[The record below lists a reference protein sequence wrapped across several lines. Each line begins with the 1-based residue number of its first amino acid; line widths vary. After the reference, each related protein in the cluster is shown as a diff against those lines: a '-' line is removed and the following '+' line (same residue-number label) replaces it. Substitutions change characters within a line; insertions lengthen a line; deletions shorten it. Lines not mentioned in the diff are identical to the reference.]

1 MNCGELAS
9 KPPVTIT
16 PDKTV
21 EEAAEMMAK
30 HRVGLLVIVDKE
42 NPKRPIGVISER
54 YNQNHCGKGP
64 PHRDGGQGRHHEKLC
79 IYVYA
84 DEPVTAAAVKMKQ
97 LNVRHV
103 VVIDRSGELVG
114 VISIRDL
121 IGEKKIL
128 EILARERE
136 SPLKNNFYRPTPTP

>member
-21 EEAAEMMAK
+21 EEAAEMMVK

-54 YNQNHCGKGP
+54 DIIRTIASKVP
-64 PHRDGGQGRHHEKLC
+64 PTVTVDKAGTMKNFV
-79 IYVYA
+79 YVYA

-97 LNVRHV
+97 YNVRHV
-103 VVIDRSGELVG
+103 VVLDRSGELVG
-114 VISIRDL
+114 IISIRDL
-121 IGEKKIL
+121 VGEKKIL
-128 EILARERE
+128 EILARERA
-136 SPLKNNFYRPTPTP
+136 PTQE

>member
-21 EEAAEMMAK
+21 EEAAEMMVK

-42 NPKRPIGVISER
+42 NPKKPLGVISER
-54 YNQNHCGKGP
+54 DIIRTIAGKAPLTVTVDKAGTMNNFV
-64 PHRDGGQGRHHEKLC
+64 
-79 IYVYA
+79 YVYA
-84 DEPVTAAAVKMKQ
+84 DEPITAAARKMKQ
-97 LNVRHV
+97 FDVRHV
-103 VVIDRSGELVG
+103 VVLDRKGDLVG

-121 IGEKKIL
+121 VGERRVL
-128 EILARERE
+128 EILARDRV
-136 SPLKNNFYRPTPTP
+136 PTQE

>member
-21 EEAAEMMAK
+21 EEAAEMMVK
-30 HRVGLLVIVDKE
+30 HRVGLLVIVDRE
-42 NPKRPIGVISER
+42 NPRRPIGVISER
-54 YNQNHCGKGP
+54 DIIRTIASKAPLTVTVDKAGTMKNFV
-64 PHRDGGQGRHHEKLC
+64 
-79 IYVYA
+79 YVYA

-97 LNVRHV
+97 FNVRHV
-103 VVIDRSGELVG
+103 VVLDRSGELVG

-121 IGEKKIL
+121 IGEKNIL
-128 EILARERE
+128 EILARERA
-136 SPLKNNFYRPTPTP
+136 PTQE

>member
-42 NPKRPIGVISER
+42 NPRRPIGVISER
-54 YNQNHCGKGP
+54 DIIRTIASKVP
-64 PHRDGGQGRHHEKLC
+64 PTVTVDKAGTMKNFV
-79 IYVYA
+79 YVYA
-84 DEPVTAAAVKMKQ
+84 DEPLTAAAVKMKQ
-97 LNVRHV
+97 YNVRHV
-103 VVIDRSGELVG
+103 VVLDRNGELVG
-114 VISIRDL
+114 VIAIRDL
-121 IGEKKIL
+121 IAEKKIL
-128 EILARERE
+128 EILARERA
-136 SPLKNNFYRPTPTP
+136 PTQE

>member
-21 EEAAEMMAK
+21 EEAAEMMVN

-54 YNQNHCGKGP
+54 DIIRTIAGKAPLTVTVDKAGTT
-64 PHRDGGQGRHHEKLC
+64 KNFV
-79 IYVYA
+79 YVYA
-84 DEPVTAAAVKMKQ
+84 DEPLTAAAVKMKQ
-97 LNVRHV
+97 FNVRHV
-103 VVIDRSGELVG
+103 VVLDRNGELVG

-121 IGEKKIL
+121 VGEKKIL
-128 EILARERE
+128 EILARERV
-136 SPLKNNFYRPTPTP
+136 PTQE

>member
-21 EEAAEMMAK
+21 EEAAEMMVN
-30 HRVGLLVIVDKE
+30 HHVGLLVIVDKE

-54 YNQNHCGKGP
+54 DIIRTIARKASLTVTVDKAGTTKNFV
-64 PHRDGGQGRHHEKLC
+64 
-79 IYVYA
+79 YVYA

-97 LNVRHV
+97 FNVRHV
-103 VVIDRSGELVG
+103 VVLDRNGELVG

-128 EILARERE
+128 EILARERV
-136 SPLKNNFYRPTPTP
+136 PTQE

>member
-21 EEAAEMMAK
+21 EEAAEMMVN
-30 HRVGLLVIVDKE
+30 HHVGLLVIVDKE

-54 YNQNHCGKGP
+54 DIIRTIAGKAPLTVTVDKAGTT
-64 PHRDGGQGRHHEKLC
+64 KNFV
-79 IYVYA
+79 YVYA
-84 DEPVTAAAVKMKQ
+84 DEPLTAAAVKMKQ
-97 LNVRHV
+97 YNVRHV
-103 VVIDRSGELVG
+103 VVLDRNGELVG

-128 EILARERE
+128 EILARERV
-136 SPLKNNFYRPTPTP
+136 PTQE

>member
-42 NPKRPIGVISER
+42 NPRRPIGVISER
-54 YNQNHCGKGP
+54 DIIRTIAGKAPLTVTVDKAGTM
-64 PHRDGGQGRHHEKLC
+64 KNFV
-79 IYVYA
+79 YVYA
-84 DEPVTAAAVKMKQ
+84 DEPVTAAALKMKQ
-97 LNVRHV
+97 FNVRHV
-103 VVIDRSGELVG
+103 VVLDRSGELVG

-128 EILARERE
+128 EILARERV
-136 SPLKNNFYRPTPTP
+136 PTQE

>member
-21 EEAAEMMAK
+21 EEAAEMMVK

-42 NPKRPIGVISER
+42 NPRRPIGVISER
-54 YNQNHCGKGP
+54 DIIRTIASKVP
-64 PHRDGGQGRHHEKLC
+64 PTVTVDKAGTMKNFV
-79 IYVYA
+79 YVYA

-97 LNVRHV
+97 YNVRHV
-103 VVIDRSGELVG
+103 VVLDRSGELVG

-121 IGEKKIL
+121 VGEKKIL
-128 EILARERE
+128 EILARERA
-136 SPLKNNFYRPTPTP
+136 PTQE

>member
-42 NPKRPIGVISER
+42 NPRRPIGVISER
-54 YNQNHCGKGP
+54 ERYNQNHCGQGP
-64 PHRDGGQGRHHEKLC
+64 PHRDGG
-79 IYVYA
+79 
-84 DEPVTAAAVKMKQ
+84 
-97 LNVRHV
+97 
-103 VVIDRSGELVG
+103 
-114 VISIRDL
+114 
-121 IGEKKIL
+121 
-128 EILARERE
+128 
-136 SPLKNNFYRPTPTP
+136 

>member
-21 EEAAEMMAK
+21 EEAAEMMVK

-42 NPKRPIGVISER
+42 NPRRPIGVISER
-54 YNQNHCGKGP
+54 DIIRTIAGKAPLTVTVDKAGTT
-64 PHRDGGQGRHHEKLC
+64 KNFV
-79 IYVYA
+79 YVYA

-97 LNVRHV
+97 YNVRHV
-103 VVIDRSGELVG
+103 VVLDRNGELVG

-128 EILARERE
+128 EILARERV
-136 SPLKNNFYRPTPTP
+136 PTQE

>member
-9 KPPVTIT
+9 KPPITIT

-21 EEAAEMMAK
+21 EEAAEMMVN

-54 YNQNHCGKGP
+54 DIIRTIAGKAPLTVTVDKAGTT
-64 PHRDGGQGRHHEKLC
+64 KNFV
-79 IYVYA
+79 YVYA

-97 LNVRHV
+97 FNVRHV
-103 VVIDRSGELVG
+103 VVLDRSGELVG

-128 EILARERE
+128 EILARERV
-136 SPLKNNFYRPTPTP
+136 PTQE

>member
-21 EEAAEMMAK
+21 EEAAEMMVN
-30 HRVGLLVIVDKE
+30 HHVGLLVIVDKE

-54 YNQNHCGKGP
+54 DIIRTIAGKAPLTVTVDKAGTT
-64 PHRDGGQGRHHEKLC
+64 KNFV
-79 IYVYA
+79 YVYA

-97 LNVRHV
+97 YNVRHV
-103 VVIDRSGELVG
+103 VVLDRSGELVG

-121 IGEKKIL
+121 VGEKKIL
-128 EILARERE
+128 EILARERV
-136 SPLKNNFYRPTPTP
+136 PTQE

>member
-9 KPPVTIT
+9 KPPITIT

-21 EEAAEMMAK
+21 EEAAEMMVN
-30 HRVGLLVIVDKE
+30 HHVGLLVIVDKE

-54 YNQNHCGKGP
+54 DIIRTIARKASLTVTVDKAGTTKNFV
-64 PHRDGGQGRHHEKLC
+64 
-79 IYVYA
+79 YVYA

-97 LNVRHV
+97 YNVRHV
-103 VVIDRSGELVG
+103 VVLDRNGELVG

-128 EILARERE
+128 EILARERV
-136 SPLKNNFYRPTPTP
+136 PTQE

>member
-30 HRVGLLVIVDKE
+30 HHVGLLVIVDRE
-42 NPKRPIGVISER
+42 NPRRPIGVISER
-54 YNQNHCGKGP
+54 DIIRTIAGKAPLTVTVDKAGTM
-64 PHRDGGQGRHHEKLC
+64 KNLV
-79 IYVYA
+79 YVYA
-84 DEPVTAAAVKMKQ
+84 DEPVTAAALKMKQ
-97 LNVRHV
+97 FNVRHV
-103 VVIDRSGELVG
+103 VVLDRSGELVG
-114 VISIRDL
+114 IISIRDL

-128 EILARERE
+128 EILARERV
-136 SPLKNNFYRPTPTP
+136 PTQE

>member
-30 HRVGLLVIVDKE
+30 HNIGLLVIVDKE

-54 YNQNHCGKGP
+54 DIIRTIASKAPLTATVDKAGTTKN
-64 PHRDGGQGRHHEKLC
+64 L

-84 DEPVTAAAVKMKQ
+84 DEPLTAAAVKIKQ
-97 LNVRHV
+97 YNVRHV
-103 VVIDRSGELVG
+103 VVLDRSGELVG
-114 VISIRDL
+114 VIAIRDL
-121 IGEKKIL
+121 IREKKIL
-128 EILARERE
+128 EILAREWA
-136 SPLKNNFYRPTPTP
+136 PTQE

>member
-42 NPKRPIGVISER
+42 NPRRPIGVISER
-54 YNQNHCGKGP
+54 DIIKTIANKVPLTVTVDKVGTMKNFV
-64 PHRDGGQGRHHEKLC
+64 
-79 IYVYA
+79 YVYA

-97 LNVRHV
+97 FNVRHV
-103 VVIDRSGELVG
+103 VVLDRNGELVG

-121 IGEKKIL
+121 VGEKKIL
-128 EILARERE
+128 EILARE
-136 SPLKNNFYRPTPTP
+136 SAPTQE

>member
-42 NPKRPIGVISER
+42 NPRRPIGVISER
-54 YNQNHCGKGP
+54 DIIRTIASKVPLTVTVDKAGTMKNFV
-64 PHRDGGQGRHHEKLC
+64 
-79 IYVYA
+79 YVYA
-84 DEPVTAAAVKMKQ
+84 DEPLTAAAVKMKQ
-97 LNVRHV
+97 FNVRHV
-103 VVIDRSGELVG
+103 VVLDRNGELVG
-114 VISIRDL
+114 VIAIRDL
-121 IGEKKIL
+121 IAEKKIL
-128 EILARERE
+128 EILARERA
-136 SPLKNNFYRPTPTP
+136 PTQE

>member
-21 EEAAEMMAK
+21 EEAAEMMVN
-30 HRVGLLVIVDKE
+30 HHVGLLVIVDKE

-54 YNQNHCGKGP
+54 DIIRTIAGKAPLTVTVDKAGTM
-64 PHRDGGQGRHHEKLC
+64 KNFV
-79 IYVYA
+79 YVYA

-97 LNVRHV
+97 YNVRHV
-103 VVIDRSGELVG
+103 VVLDRNGELVG

-128 EILARERE
+128 EILARERV
-136 SPLKNNFYRPTPTP
+136 PTQE

>member
-21 EEAAEMMAK
+21 EEAAEMMVN
-30 HRVGLLVIVDKE
+30 HHVGLLVIVDKE

-54 YNQNHCGKGP
+54 DIIRTIAGKAPLTVTVDKAGTT
-64 PHRDGGQGRHHEKLC
+64 KNFV
-79 IYVYA
+79 YVYA

-97 LNVRHV
+97 YNVRHV
-103 VVIDRSGELVG
+103 VVLDRNGELVG

-128 EILARERE
+128 EILARERV
-136 SPLKNNFYRPTPTP
+136 PTQE

>member
-21 EEAAEMMAK
+21 EEAAEIMVN

-42 NPKRPIGVISER
+42 NLKKPLGVISER
-54 YNQNHCGKGP
+54 DIIRTIAGKAPLTVTVDKAGTMNNFV
-64 PHRDGGQGRHHEKLC
+64 
-79 IYVYA
+79 YVYA
-84 DEPVTAAAVKMKQ
+84 DEPITAAARKMKQ
-97 LNVRHV
+97 FNVRHIV
-103 VVIDRSGELVG
+103 VLDRKGDLVG

-121 IGEKKIL
+121 IGERSVL
-128 EILARERE
+128 EILARDRV
-136 SPLKNNFYRPTPTP
+136 PTQE

>member
-21 EEAAEMMAK
+21 EEAAEMMVN
-30 HRVGLLVIVDKE
+30 HHVGLLVIVDKE

-54 YNQNHCGKGP
+54 DIIRTIARKASLTVTVDKAGTTKNFV
-64 PHRDGGQGRHHEKLC
+64 
-79 IYVYA
+79 YVYA

-97 LNVRHV
+97 FNVRHV
-103 VVIDRSGELVG
+103 VVLDRSGELVG

-128 EILARERE
+128 EILARERV
-136 SPLKNNFYRPTPTP
+136 PTQE

>member
-9 KPPVTIT
+9 KPPVAIT

-21 EEAAEMMAK
+21 EEAAEMMVN
-30 HRVGLLVIVDKE
+30 HHVGLLVIVDRE

-54 YNQNHCGKGP
+54 DIIRTIAGKAPLTVTVDKAGTMNNF
-64 PHRDGGQGRHHEKLC
+64 

-84 DEPVTAAAVKMKQ
+84 DEPITAAARKMKQ
-97 LNVRHV
+97 FNVRHV
-103 VVIDRSGELVG
+103 VVLDRKGDLVG

-121 IGEKKIL
+121 IGERSVL
-128 EILARERE
+128 EILARDRV
-136 SPLKNNFYRPTPTP
+136 PTQE

>member
-9 KPPVTIT
+9 KPPITIT

-30 HRVGLLVIVDKE
+30 HRVGLLVIVDRE
-42 NPKRPIGVISER
+42 NPRRPIGVISER
-54 YNQNHCGKGP
+54 DIIRIIAGKAPLTVTVDKAGTM
-64 PHRDGGQGRHHEKLC
+64 KNFV
-79 IYVYA
+79 YVYA
-84 DEPVTAAAVKMKQ
+84 DEPVTAAALKMKRF
-97 LNVRHV
+97 NVRHV
-103 VVIDRSGELVG
+103 VVLDRSGELVG

-128 EILARERE
+128 EILARERV
-136 SPLKNNFYRPTPTP
+136 PTQE